1 MSLSGN
7 SRVNEIF
14 VIGGATVYEQALKSY
29 SEHCKLVI
37 LTRIGKDFEADTFM
51 PKIPCDEA
59 DAPFTK
65 LHVSKTYQHQD
76 ITYDYCFIGNKKL
89 LIAKPELI
97 PTRLMA
103 KYPRHA
109 EMQYLEAIKDIIE
122 TGSTK
127 DDRTGVGIIGKFGY
141 QMRYD
146 LEESF
151 PILTTKDVF
160 WRGVAEELI
169 WFVKGDTNAKHLSD
183 KKIRIW
189 DGNASREFLDK
200 IGLKEREE
208 WDLGPVYGFQWRHF
222 GAAYQ
227 TMHDDYSGQGFDQL
241 ADVIKQI
248 KENPTSRRILMS
260 AWNAADL
267 KKMALPPCHIL
278 AQFYVTADG
287 RLSCQM
293 YQRSCDMGLGVPFNI
308 ASYSL
313 LTCMLAQVC
322 GLRRGE
328 FIHCLGDAHVY
339 LNHVEP
345 LKEQLQRYPFPFPQL
360 AINPE
365 VTKIEDFKFSD
376 FKLVNYT
383 CHPKIKM
390 EMAV

>member
-1 MSLSGN
+1 
-7 SRVNEIF
+7 
-14 VIGGATVYEQALKSY
+14 
-29 SEHCKLVI
+29 
-37 LTRIGKDFEADTFM
+37 
-51 PKIPCDEA
+51 
-59 DAPFTK
+59 
-65 LHVSKTYQHQD
+65 
-76 ITYDYCFIGNKKL
+76 
-89 LIAKPELI
+89 
-97 PTRLMA
+97 
-103 KYPRHA
+103 
-109 EMQYLEAIKDIIE
+109 MQYLEIIKDIIE
-122 TGSTK
+122 SGSSK

-169 WFVKGDTNAKHLSD
+169 WFAKGDTNAKHLSD

-200 IGLKEREE
+200 IGLTEREE

-222 GAAYQ
+222 GAEYK
-227 TMHDDYSGQGFDQL
+227 TMHDDYEGQGVDQL
-241 ADVIKQI
+241 AEVIKQI
-248 KENPTSRRILMS
+248 KEQPTSRRILMS
-260 AWNAADL
+260 AWNASDL
-267 KKMALPPCHIL
+267 TKMALPPCHIL

-313 LTCMLAQVC
+313 LTCMLAQIC

-339 LNHVEP
+339 KNHIEP
-345 LKEQLQRYPFPFPQL
+345 LKEQLTRYPYPFP
-360 AINPE
+360 
-365 VTKIEDFKFSD
+365 
-376 FKLVNYT
+376 
-383 CHPKIKM
+383 
-390 EMAV
+390 